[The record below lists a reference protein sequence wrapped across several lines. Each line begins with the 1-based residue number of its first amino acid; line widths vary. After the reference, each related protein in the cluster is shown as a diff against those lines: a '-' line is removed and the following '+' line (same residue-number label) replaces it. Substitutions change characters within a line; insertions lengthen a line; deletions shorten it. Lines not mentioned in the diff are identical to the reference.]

1 MKKDFFNMRTS
12 KLVDNSNQRRRKFL
26 VITIGT
32 NKIIEQHKRVGTVT
46 LLFGTP
52 VEASKQKV
60 VNSES
65 SLVPSVY
72 QFRPSPVGVFR
83 RKPDRFEWCDEVLAR
98 PKTSAKIL
106 RRGDLQY

>member
-65 SLVPSVY
+65 
-72 QFRPSPVGVFR
+72 
-83 RKPDRFEWCDEVLAR
+83 
-98 PKTSAKIL
+98 
-106 RRGDLQY
+106 